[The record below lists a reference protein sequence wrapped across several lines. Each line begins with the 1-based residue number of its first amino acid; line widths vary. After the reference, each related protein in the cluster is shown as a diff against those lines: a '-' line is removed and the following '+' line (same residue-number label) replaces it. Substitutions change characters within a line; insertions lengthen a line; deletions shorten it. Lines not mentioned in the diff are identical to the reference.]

1 MSAVLSRLLSDL
13 SIAVLESTG
22 GRSFALVSDIP
33 AWLDA
38 LWPTARSHGEA
49 LEPGETFLFLDD
61 FIDRAIAHWEAG
73 REEPLVSG
81 LWTETRADG
90 AEILLEA
97 TARCIEGR
105 PLLLIHIPPEQQ
117 TRGIFQQAREQRLA
131 YEHLLDE
138 INKREILLHCIV
150 HDLSNPLA
158 GIRGSLKLME
168 QESMVS
174 PDGDELL
181 RISLSQTEKMQ
192 RSIRGILEA
201 FSVDAR
207 PLMPSIVAADVAPD
221 ILLCAHQV
229 AASMAATAALRGV
242 AIQVEAATS
251 AGDTWRV
258 AGEAERLER
267 VFFNLVA
274 NALRYATE
282 GETITLRL
290 IAEDAYIHASV
301 EDQGP
306 GVSDAMASAL
316 FTRFARGDDRPG
328 QAGLGLYFCRI
339 TVEQWGGQ
347 IGYRPAAG
355 GGACFWFRV
364 PRPAQGLTLNVKR

>member
-13 SIAVLESTG
+13 SIAVMEYTG
-22 GRSFALVSDIP
+22 DRSFAFVSDIP

-38 LWPTARSHGEA
+38 LWPAARTHGEA

-61 FIDRAIAHWEAG
+61 FIDRAIAYWDAG

-81 LWTETRADG
+81 LWAETLADDT
-90 AEILLEA
+90 EILLEA

-105 PLLLIHIPPEQQ
+105 PLLLIRIPHEQQ

-168 QESMVS
+168 QESMVA

-192 RSIRGILEA
+192 RSIRSILEA
-201 FSVDAR
+201 FSVDTR
-207 PLMPSIVAADVAPD
+207 PLLPAIVAPDVAPD
-221 ILLCAHQV
+221 ILQCARNV

-242 AIQVEAATS
+242 SIQVDS
-251 AGDTWRV
+251 APSRVDAWRV

-282 GETITLRL
+282 GESITLRL
-290 IAEDAYIHASV
+290 IAEDAYILASV

-306 GVSDAMASAL
+306 GVSDTMADAL

-355 GGACFWFRV
+355 GGACFWFRL
-364 PRPAQGLTLNVKR
+364 PRPTGFNV